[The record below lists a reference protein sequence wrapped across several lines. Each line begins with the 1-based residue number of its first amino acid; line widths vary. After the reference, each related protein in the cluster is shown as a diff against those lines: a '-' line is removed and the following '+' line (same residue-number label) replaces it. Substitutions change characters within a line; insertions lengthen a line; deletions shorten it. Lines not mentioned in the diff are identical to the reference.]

1 MKNLTSDEA
10 RRRIIAN
17 APLMAAQS
25 VPLKE
30 AHGRVLAQDVTAQR
44 DQPPF
49 RASAMDGYGL
59 RAADIQATATSF
71 QVIGESAA
79 GKAFEG
85 AVKPGQAVRIFTG
98 APVPADCDLVVIQE
112 NVVREG
118 DIAVIS
124 PPSGSGANIRAQGG
138 DFLAGDTLLATGSRL
153 DGWRLSLAASAG
165 MPSLQVAKRPRVAV
179 LSTGDELVEPGETPS
194 LDQIYNSGSP
204 ALCALL
210 ETWGAEPIR
219 LHCAVDDVD
228 AIASAVRDLEVD
240 LIVTLGGASV
250 GDHDLVKP
258 AMARLGLVMSVET
271 IAIRPGK
278 PTWFGQLEGG
288 RLVLGLPGNPASAL
302 VCAELFLRPL
312 INAMLGLSPGPA
324 METAQLGMPLPANG
338 PREHWMRARLDNQD
352 GVLIVKP
359 FQDQDSSLVSVFA
372 LADALLCQSALS
384 PALEQGS
391 RVQILRLNRL

>member
-1 MKNLTSDEA
+1 MKNLSSDEA
-10 RRRIIAN
+10 RRRIIAK
-17 APLMAAQS
+17 APLMATES
-25 VPLKE
+25 VSLRE
-30 AHGRVLAQDVTAQR
+30 AHGRVLAQDVSAQR

-49 RASAMDGYGL
+49 RASAMDGYAL
-59 RAADIQATATSF
+59 RAADIQATAKSF

-79 GKAFEG
+79 GKAFKG
-85 AVKPGQAVRIFTG
+85 SVQPCQAVRIFTG
-98 APVPADCDLVVIQE
+98 APVPSDCDLVVIQE

-118 DIAVIS
+118 DIAIIS
-124 PPSGSGANIRAQGG
+124 PPSGTGANIRPQGG
-138 DFLAGDTLLATGSRL
+138 DFRAGETLLATGSRL

-165 MPSLQVAKRPRVAV
+165 MPSLQVFQRPRVAV
-179 LSTGDELVEPGETPS
+179 LSTGDELVEPGVTPS
-194 LDQIYNSGSP
+194 LDQIFNSGSP

-219 LHCAVDDVD
+219 LHSAVDDVD
-228 AIASAVRDLEVD
+228 KIASAVRDLEVD
-240 LIVTLGGASV
+240 LVVTLGGASV

-258 AMARLGLVMSVET
+258 AMARLGLIMSVET

-312 INAMLGLSPGPA
+312 INAMLGLVPGPA
-324 METAQLGMPLPANG
+324 METALLGTPLPANG

-352 GVLIVKP
+352 GALIVKP

-372 LADALLCQSALS
+372 LADALLCQPALS
-384 PALEQGS
+384 PALEKES